1 MAQPV
6 ERALHVLW
14 ATDGSDESRV
24 ALPLLR
30 RLVLPA
36 TEKLSV
42 LSVAPQSFISGAR
55 PDPMFLTRITPAAKR
70 RALIEAED
78 VAQQAATDLDP
89 PAGVEVGALSRWGN
103 AIEEVLRASRS
114 LRTDLVVIGAKGH
127 SNIELI
133 LLGSVSQ
140 GVVQHS
146 PKPVLILRPG
156 PDDLDRVLIGYDG
169 SPESK
174 RAVQFLDHLGLHE
187 SVVLQLVY
195 VVEPF
200 APPKGG
206 SAKFRRHALDELKA
220 LDEQR
225 QRDAE
230 KALGVMTAQLQAH
243 GRKVESHVLSGP
255 AGHTLDEAAVK
266 AGADLIVLGVRKPSP
281 ESRYLLGGTAEK
293 LVRNSRS
300 SVLVVK

>member
-1 MAQPV
+1 MAP
-6 ERALHVLW
+6 ALRGSLSVVW

-30 RLVLPA
+30 RLVLPV
-36 TEKLSV
+36 TNRLTV

-55 PDPMFLTRITPAAKR
+55 PDPTFLTRITPAAKR

-89 PAGVEVGALSRWGN
+89 PEGVEVGAISRWGN
-103 AIEEVLRASRS
+103 AIEEVLRVSRAA
-114 LRTDLVVIGAKGH
+114 RTDLVVIGAKGH

-146 PKPVLILRPG
+146 PRPVLIVRPG

-169 SPESK
+169 SPEAK
-174 RAVQFLDHLGLHE
+174 KAVQFLDQLGLHE
-187 SVVLQLVY
+187 SVILQLVY
-195 VVEPF
+195 VVERF
-200 APPKGG
+200 EPPRGG
-206 SAKFRRHALDELKA
+206 SAKFRRHAIDELKA

-230 KALGVMTAQLQAH
+230 KALGVMAEQLRAH
-243 GRKVESHVLSGP
+243 GRKVETDLLSGH
-255 AGHTLDEAAVK
+255 AGPTLDDAAIK
-266 AGADLIVLGVRKPSP
+266 SGADLIVLGVRKPSP

>member
-1 MAQPV
+1 MAPAEQSG
-6 ERALHVLW
+6 LKVLW

-30 RLVLPA
+30 RLVLPV
-36 TEKLSV
+36 TEKLTV

-55 PDPMFLTRITPAAKR
+55 PDPMFLTRTTPAAKR

-89 PAGVEVGALSRWGN
+89 PPEIEVGALSRWGN
-103 AIEEVLRASRS
+103 AIEEVLRVSRTMRS
-114 LRTDLVVIGAKGH
+114 DLVVIGAKGH
-127 SNIELI
+127 SQLELI

-146 PKPVLILRPG
+146 PKPVLIARPG

-169 SPESK
+169 SPHARK
-174 RAVQFLDHLGLHE
+174 AVQFLDSLNLNE
-187 SVVLQLVY
+187 NVVLHLVY
-195 VVEPF
+195 VLEPF
-200 APPKGG
+200 APPKGATG
-206 SAKFRRHALDELKA
+206 RFRRQAIEDLKA
-220 LDEQR
+220 LNEQ
-225 QRDAE
+225 QDTMAQ
-230 KALGVMTAQLQAH
+230 KALGVMLAQLNAH
-243 GRKVESHVLSGP
+243 GRKVEADVLNGP
-255 AGHTLDEAAVK
+255 AGPTLDATAVK
-266 AGADLIVLGVRKPSP
+266 AGADLIVLGVRKPST
-281 ESRYLLGGTAEK
+281 ESHYLLGATAEK

>member
-1 MAQPV
+1 MAPAV
-6 ERALHVLW
+6 ESGLKVLW

-30 RLVLPA
+30 RLVMPV
-36 TEKLSV
+36 TDKLTV

-89 PAGVEVGALSRWGN
+89 PPGVEVAALSRWGN
-103 AIEEVLRASRS
+103 AIEEVLRTSRAA
-114 LRTDLVVIGAKGH
+114 RTDLVVIGAKGH
-127 SNIELI
+127 SNLELI

-146 PKPVLILRPG
+146 TKPVLIVRPA

-169 SPESK
+169 SPQAK
-174 RAVQFLDHLGLHE
+174 RAIQFLDHLNLAA
-187 SVVLQLVY
+187 SVVWELVY

-200 APPKGG
+200 TAPRG
-206 SAKFRRHALDELKA
+206 STGKFRRQATAELKA
-220 LDEQR
+220 INEEQDRLAEQALDALATQLEAR
-225 QRDAE
+225 GRRVE
-230 KALGVMTAQLQAH
+230 K
-243 GRKVESHVLSGP
+243 RVLDGP
-255 AGHTLDEAAVK
+255 AGPTLDDAAVK
-266 AGADLIVLGVRKPSP
+266 SGADLVVLGVHKPSP
-281 ESRYLLGGTAEK
+281 ESQYLLGGTAEK

>member
-1 MAQPV
+1 MAPAEQSG
-6 ERALHVLW
+6 LKVLW

-30 RLVLPA
+30 RLVLPV
-36 TEKLSV
+36 TQSLTV

-55 PDPMFLTRITPAAKR
+55 PDPTFLTRITPAAKR
-70 RALIEAED
+70 RALMEAED

-89 PAGVEVGALSRWGN
+89 PPGIEVGAMSRWGN
-103 AIEEVLRASRS
+103 AIEEVLRVSRTM
-114 LRTDLVVIGAKGH
+114 RMDLVIIGAKGH
-127 SNIELI
+127 SNLELI

-146 PKPVLILRPG
+146 SKPVLIARPA
-156 PDDLDRVLIGYDG
+156 PDDLDRVLIGFDG
-169 SPESK
+169 SLQARK
-174 RAVQFLDHLGLHE
+174 AVQFVDQLNLHE
-187 SVVLQLVY
+187 SVVLHLAY

-200 APPKGG
+200 EPPKGAA
-206 SAKFRRHALDELKA
+206 SRFRREAIENLRALD
-220 LDEQR
+220 DQQR
-225 QRDAE
+225 QVAE
-230 KALGVMTAQLQAH
+230 KALDAMAGQLRAR
-243 GRKVESHVLSGP
+243 GRKVEAEVLKGP
-255 AGHTLDEAAVK
+255 AGPTLDDAAVK
-266 AGADLIVLGVRKPSP
+266 SGADLILLGVRKPSP

>member
-1 MAQPV
+1 MAPKGDT
-6 ERALHVLW
+6 LKVLW

-30 RLVLPA
+30 RLVLPV
-36 TEKLSV
+36 TQELTV

-55 PDPMFLTRITPAAKR
+55 PDPAFLTRITPAAKR

-89 PAGVEVGALSRWGN
+89 PPGIKVDAISRWGN
-103 AIEEVLRASRS
+103 AIEEVLRTT
-114 LRTDLVVIGAKGH
+114 RTGRHDMVVIGAKGH
-127 SNIELI
+127 SNLELI

-146 PKPVLILRPG
+146 RRPVLIARPG

-169 SPESK
+169 SPQAK
-174 RAVQFLDHLGLHE
+174 AAVQFLDRLNLDE
-187 SVVLQLVY
+187 SVALHLVY

-200 APPKGG
+200 VAPKGG
-206 SAKFRRHALDELKA
+206 TARFRSRAMEQLKA
-220 LDEQR
+220 LDEQN
-225 QRDAE
+225 QREAE
-230 KALGVMTAQLQAH
+230 KALGAMESQLRSQ
-243 GRKVESHVLSGP
+243 GRKVEAEVLKGAAGP
-255 AGHTLDEAAVK
+255 TLDERAIK
-266 AGADLIVLGVRKPSP
+266 AGADMIVLGVRKPSP

-293 LVRNSRS
+293 LVRASRS
-300 SVLVVK
+300 SVMIVK

>member
-1 MAQPV
+1 MAQPI
-6 ERALHVLW
+6 ERDLNVLW

-30 RLVLPA
+30 RLVLPV
-36 TEKLSV
+36 TQKLTV

-55 PDPMFLTRITPAAKR
+55 PDPSFLNRITPSAKR

-89 PAGVEVGALSRWGN
+89 PAGVEVGAISRWGN
-103 AIEEVLRASRS
+103 AVEEVLRASRS

-146 PKPVLILRPG
+146 PRPVLILRPG
-156 PDDLDRVLIGYDG
+156 ADDLDRVLIGYDG
-169 SPESK
+169 SPQAK
-174 RAVQFLDHLGLHE
+174 KAVQFLDHLGLHE

-195 VVEPF
+195 VVEQF
-200 APPKGG
+200 TPPRGG

-220 LDEQR
+220 LDQQQ

-230 KALGVMTAQLQAH
+230 KALGVMAAQLKGH
-243 GRKVESHVLSGP
+243 GRKVEADVLSGH
-255 AGHTLDEAAVK
+255 AGPTLDDAAVK
-266 AGADLIVLGVRKPSP
+266 SGADLIVLGVRKPSP

>member
-1 MAQPV
+1 MAPAV
-6 ERALHVLW
+6 DGGLSVLW
-14 ATDGSDESRV
+14 ATDGSEESRV

-30 RLVLPA
+30 RLVLPV
-36 TEKLSV
+36 TQTLSV
-42 LSVAPQSFISGAR
+42 LSVAPHSFISGAR
-55 PDPMFLTRITPAAKR
+55 PDPTFLTRITPAAKR

-89 PAGVEVGALSRWGN
+89 PSAIRVDAVSRWGN
-103 AIEEVLRASRS
+103 AIEEILRASRS
-114 LRTDLVVIGAKGH
+114 ARSDLLVIGAKGH
-127 SNIELI
+127 SNLELI

-146 PKPVLILRPG
+146 TKPVIIIRPA

-169 SPESK
+169 SPQAK
-174 RAVQFLDHLGLHE
+174 KAVQFLDRLNLQPD
-187 SVVLQLVY
+187 VVIQLAY

-200 APPKGG
+200 VPPKGG
-206 SAKFRRHALDELKA
+206 GARFRRQALEELKA
-220 LDEQR
+220 LNEQQ

-230 KALGVMTAQLQAH
+230 KALDAMTQQLGAG
-243 GRKVESHVLSGP
+243 GRKVEASVLQGAAGP
-255 AGHTLDEAAVK
+255 TLDDAAM
-266 AGADLIVLGVRKPSP
+266 ASGADLLVLGVRKPSP
-281 ESRYLLGGTAEK
+281 ESHYLLGGTAEK

>member
-1 MAQPV
+1 MAPA
-6 ERALHVLW
+6 EAGGLKVLW
-14 ATDGSDESRV
+14 ATDGSEESRV

-30 RLVLPA
+30 RLVLPV
-36 TEKLSV
+36 TDRLTV
-42 LSVAPQSFISGAR
+42 VSVAPQSFISGAR
-55 PDPMFLTRITPAAKR
+55 PDPGFLTRITPSAKR

-89 PAGVEVGALSRWGN
+89 PPSIEVGALSRWGN
-103 AIEEVLRASRS
+103 AIQEVLRLSRS

-127 SNIELI
+127 SNLELI

-146 PKPVLILRPG
+146 PKPVLIVRPG

-169 SPESK
+169 SPQAK
-174 RAVQFLDHLGLHE
+174 RAVQYLDQLNLHE
-187 SVVLQLVY
+187 RVTLHLVH

-200 APPKGG
+200 AAPKGG
-206 SAKFRRHALDELKA
+206 SAKFRRHALEELKA
-220 LDEQR
+220 LNEQ
-225 QRDAE
+225 QNKTA
-230 KALGVMTAQLQAH
+230 ALELETAAAQLEAH
-243 GRKVESHVLSGP
+243 GRKVATSIFNGPSGP
-255 AGHTLDEAAVK
+255 TLDEAAVK
-266 AGADLIVLGVRKPSP
+266 FGADLIVIGVRKPSP
-281 ESRYLLGGTAEK
+281 ESQYLLGGTAEK

>member
-1 MAQPV
+1 MAPA
-6 ERALHVLW
+6 EESGLKVLW
-14 ATDGSDESRV
+14 ATDGSEESRV

-30 RLVLPA
+30 RLVLPV
-36 TEKLSV
+36 TEKLMV

-55 PDPMFLTRITPAAKR
+55 PDPMFLTRTTPAAKR

-89 PAGVEVGALSRWGN
+89 TAGIEVEALSRWGN
-103 AIEEVLRASRS
+103 AIEEVLR
-114 LRTDLVVIGAKGH
+114 LGRTAHPDLLVIGAKGH
-127 SNIELI
+127 SNLELI

-146 PKPVLILRPG
+146 PRPVLIVRPG

-169 SPESK
+169 SPQAK
-174 RAVQFLDHLGLHE
+174 RAIQFLDHLNLAD
-187 SVVLQLVY
+187 SVVWELIY

-200 APPKGG
+200 VPPKGASG
-206 SAKFRRHALDELKA
+206 RFRRQASSELKA
-220 LDEQR
+220 LNEEQDR
-225 QRDAE
+225 LAQR
-230 KALGVMTAQLQAH
+230 ALDTMAAQLEAR
-243 GRKVESHVLSGP
+243 GRRVEKRVLDGAAGP
-255 AGHTLDEAAVK
+255 TLDDAAVK
-266 AGADLIVLGVRKPSP
+266 SGADLLVLGVRKPSP
-281 ESRYLLGGTAEK
+281 ESHYLLGGTAEK